1 MARKRAE
8 NLARL
13 LQIAIDAARD
23 LGVAARTGTSSSGQ
37 LDDLAGIVIQ
47 RIGAFRAVLRN
58 SVVHW
63 RTVMP
68 ELAYDGAA
76 CLAEGGDCTTDPAQ
90 VTCTKCR
97 EDVDRRVEP
106 QDA

>member
-1 MARKRAE
+1 MTERGE

-13 LQIAIDAARD
+13 LQTAIDAARD
-23 LGVAARTGTSSSGQ
+23 LGTAARTGTSSSRQ
-37 LDDLAGIVIQ
+37 LDDLAGMVIQ
-47 RIGAFRAVLRN
+47 RIGAFRAALRA

-68 ELAYDGAA
+68 ELAYDGPA
-76 CLAEGGDCTTDPAQ
+76 CLAEGGGLTSDPAR

-97 EDVDRRVEP
+97 EDVDRPIEKP
-106 QDA
+106 GA